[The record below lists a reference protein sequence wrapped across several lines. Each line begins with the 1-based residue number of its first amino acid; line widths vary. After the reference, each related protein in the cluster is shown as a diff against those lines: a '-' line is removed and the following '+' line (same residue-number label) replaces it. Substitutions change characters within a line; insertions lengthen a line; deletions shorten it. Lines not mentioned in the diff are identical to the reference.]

1 MKNFI
6 QMIRVTL
13 VGGVLFIVPFVL
25 LILVLD
31 KALDLIRVVINPMS
45 EKLLVETTLG
55 LGATK
60 VIAIILLV
68 ILCFAAGLFA
78 RTDIAKRVVAWIET
92 TLLSNL
98 PGYSFMKNVGE
109 EASGAGATEQYQS
122 VLVRF
127 DDSSQIGFLVERL
140 ESEQAVV
147 FIPGSPNPWSGS
159 TRILD
164 EDRITL
170 IDKATNSSIKVIQK
184 LGAGTSNLIK
194 E

>member
-78 RTDIAKRVVAWIET
+78 RTDIAKRVVAWIEM

-147 FIPGSPNPWSGS
+147 FIPGSPN
-159 TRILD
+159 
-164 EDRITL
+164 
-170 IDKATNSSIKVIQK
+170 
-184 LGAGTSNLIK
+184 LIK